1 MIDGF
6 GALKEADQAREDD
19 KKLNCYICALGKS
32 DVHFYLFRCKKL
44 ELLSKNIHKKNI
56 FCGIICFINMFYS

>member
-32 DVHFYLFRCKKL
+32 D
-44 ELLSKNIHKKNI
+44 
-56 FCGIICFINMFYS
+56 M